1 VTTGLVERFF
11 ITRQHIGF
19 APVLVFLAT
28 IDGDVEHVRNALITR
43 LDAILARDAH
53 LSSCV
58 TGSTTS
64 TPAFTARDEILRA
77 EEVIVLGDI
86 ENIAGHDGKEVR
98 LSQIIKIE
106 MRTLG
111 KIDLDS
117 DPFIRVAIYP
127 DTSSVGTAS
136 CQVVLGELN
145 Q

>member
-1 VTTGLVERFF
+1 M
-11 ITRQHIGF
+11 
-19 APVLVFLAT
+19 
-28 IDGDVEHVRNALITR
+28 
-43 LDAILARDAH
+43 
-53 LSSCV
+53 

-77 EEVIVLGDI
+77 EEVVMLGDI
-86 ENIAGHDGKEVR
+86 ENITGYNGKEER
-98 LSQIIKIE
+98 LSQIIRIE

-111 KIDLDS
+111 KVELDR